1 LAGVKQYLRID
12 DNLYGVWYNVSYIQ
26 VYPQILGK
34 TMEFKPYKGD
44 VADLK
49 ALRVYLDSV
58 TILINTLKQTYGV

>member
-1 LAGVKQYLRID
+1 MRIA
-12 DNLYGVWYNVSYIQ
+12 DNSMLVWYNVSYIQ
-26 VYPQILGK
+26 IYLQILGT